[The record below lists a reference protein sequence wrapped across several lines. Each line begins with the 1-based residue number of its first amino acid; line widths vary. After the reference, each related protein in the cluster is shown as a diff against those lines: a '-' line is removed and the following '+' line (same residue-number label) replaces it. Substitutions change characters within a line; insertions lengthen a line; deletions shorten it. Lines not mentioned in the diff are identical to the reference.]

1 LALRLFDD
9 RVAVAVGGVMVPHE
23 TYFLQRAKVEAD
35 AASMSSNAEAR
46 KAHLELSAR
55 YEQTFEAR
63 HVLNGP
69 ELL

>member
-1 LALRLFDD
+1 
-9 RVAVAVGGVMVPHE
+9 MVPHE

-55 YEQTFEAR
+55 YEELASSIR
-63 HVLNGP
+63 AHSAALGLSESGP
-69 ELL
+69 LFR